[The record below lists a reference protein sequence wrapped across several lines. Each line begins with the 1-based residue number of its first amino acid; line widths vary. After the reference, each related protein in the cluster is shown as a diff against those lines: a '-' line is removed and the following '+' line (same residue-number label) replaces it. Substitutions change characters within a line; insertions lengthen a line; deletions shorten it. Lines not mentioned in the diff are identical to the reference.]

1 MFPYTGSEGRRGSL
15 YRVNVYFQFRGSC
28 LDHAT
33 EIGQGGVLL
42 NLAGNSTSALAQARL
57 LPLRGQPGCESP
69 PTAMAEN
76 HVTIVTKSH
85 DPTFTGFILPR
96 RTSARA

>member
-28 LDHAT
+28 LDDAT
-33 EIGQGGVLL
+33 EIGRGGVLL
-42 NLAGNSTSALAQARL
+42 NLVGNSTSALAQARL

-69 PTAMAEN
+69 PTA
-76 HVTIVTKSH
+76 S
-85 DPTFTGFILPR
+85 G
-96 RTSARA
+96 